1 MEHSNGQWTNQWT
14 MDNGQWTM
22 DKSMDNGQWTMDNER
37 QETKKWTMAK
47 RIFDRNKLPLVP
59 HCLLFLIVHCP
70 LSIVH

>member
-1 MEHSNGQWTNQWT
+1 
-14 MDNGQWTM
+14 MDNGQI
-22 DKSMDNGQWTMDNER
+22 NGQWTMDNER

-59 HCLLFLIVHCP
+59 HCLLFLIVSCSSLSIVHCP